1 MSLAAIAQPQ
11 ADPKHRFKESDAQKE
26 KTRPGGQPD
35 GSSHM
40 GAWGG
45 WALAPNMTYG
55 EG

>member
-1 MSLAAIAQPQ
+1 MGAAAIAQPQ